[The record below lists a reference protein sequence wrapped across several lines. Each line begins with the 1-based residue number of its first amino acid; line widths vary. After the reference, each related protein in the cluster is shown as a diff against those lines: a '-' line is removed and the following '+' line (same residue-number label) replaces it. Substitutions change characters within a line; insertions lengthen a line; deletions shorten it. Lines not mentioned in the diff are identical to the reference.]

1 MICRL
6 ITLIYMFLLLAPIN
20 VLSADMNQNTLDALL
35 SSVRNSSMDNAKL
48 NKQRELRFLEE
59 KESRATLLNEAKKNL
74 KIEQNKSTE
83 LQHQFDV
90 NEKKITELEER
101 LRLRSGSLGELMGVV
116 KQVSGDAVG
125 VFKSSIISSQ
135 ILDREFDIAE
145 LSSRKVL
152 PSISQLEQLWFAIQQ
167 EMTESGKIVTFKSN
181 VASPDGTNQEKDV
194 TRIGSFN
201 VISDGKYLRFS
212 DANARLVELD
222 RQPGSEY
229 TNMALD
235 FQASSGGLSD
245 MMVDPTRG
253 SLLARLVTTPSLLER
268 IEQGK
273 VIGYSIIVLTIVG
286 LILVVFRFVTLI
298 RIESAI
304 KQQINAKN
312 ADDKNPLGRILGV
325 YFKNTKTELETLE
338 RKLDEAIIKEVP
350 EIQKGL
356 PVIKILAVIA
366 PMLGLLGTV
375 SGMIETF
382 QSIALFGSG
391 DPKMMAGGIS
401 QALVTTVLGLVAAIP
416 LLFFHS
422 LMSTKARRCISVLE
436 EQSAGI
442 VAKHAEQEIIP

>member
-116 KQVSGDAVG
+116 KQVSGDAFG
-125 VFKSSIISSQ
+125 MFKSSIISSQ

-304 KQQINAKN
+304 KQQINAKD
-312 ADDKNPLGRILGV
+312 ADDNNPLGRILGV

-442 VAKHAEQEIIP
+442 VAKHAEQEIIA

>member
-245 MMVDPTRG
+245 IMVDPTRG

>member
-273 VIGYSIIVLTIVG
+273 VIGYSIIALTIVG

>member
-235 FQASSGGLSD
+235 F
-245 MMVDPTRG
+245 
-253 SLLARLVTTPSLLER
+253 LE
-268 IEQGK
+268 Q
-273 VIGYSIIVLTIVG
+273 V
-286 LILVVFRFVTLI
+286 
-298 RIESAI
+298 
-304 KQQINAKN
+304 KQMQ
-312 ADDKNPLGRILGV
+312 
-325 YFKNTKTELETLE
+325 
-338 RKLDEAIIKEVP
+338 
-350 EIQKGL
+350 
-356 PVIKILAVIA
+356 
-366 PMLGLLGTV
+366 
-375 SGMIETF
+375 
-382 QSIALFGSG
+382 
-391 DPKMMAGGIS
+391 
-401 QALVTTVLGLVAAIP
+401 
-416 LLFFHS
+416 
-422 LMSTKARRCISVLE
+422 
-436 EQSAGI
+436 
-442 VAKHAEQEIIP
+442 